1 MLRMMKNLE
10 STATLKEILG
20 AIQIPGINMTGIT
33 MDVVLKRSHAP

>member
-1 MLRMMKNLE
+1 MLRMMKDLE

-33 MDVVLKRSHAP
+33 MGVVLKRSHAP

>member
-1 MLRMMKNLE
+1 MLGMTKDLE

-20 AIQIPGINMTGIT
+20 VIQIPGINMTGIT

>member
-1 MLRMMKNLE
+1 MLRMMKNFE

-33 MDVVLKRSHAP
+33 MDVVLKRSHAL